1 MVAPFVTAGETV
13 NHIDVLHVMLEHEG
27 HTGRSET
34 MGVDYFGETVESMQT
49 ELSTLDPL
57 AIAQLDRGTI
67 QPLLPPGG
75 ARIDKMNVLDA
86 CWHLLSILAVA
97 AAAADAHRQLP
108 RMSQN
113 VPT

>member
-1 MVAPFVTAGETV
+1 
-13 NHIDVLHVMLEHEG
+13 
-27 HTGRSET
+27 
-34 MGVDYFGETVESMQT
+34 
-49 ELSTLDPL
+49 
-57 AIAQLDRGTI
+57 
-67 QPLLPPGG
+67 LLPPGG